1 MNIKRTLLALLLTFA
16 LSIAVAAQ
24 DVTTVTIGVLI
35 TDEDLN
41 PAQAEVMRNAVDL
54 AVDEVND
61 DGGIKADNGNI
72 YRLRVQ
78 YEAVGNSADVNQAIA
93 SLQADGVV
101 AILGLD
107 SNALLPADLAINV
120 PLLMTASGID
130 GAYTNLSDNLFQ
142 LRANDTTLGRM
153 AVEFA
158 MSELDAE
165 EIGLVAID
173 SLYANA
179 TAEAV
184 IEAINDVDDD
194 SVELTVNESHALDTS
209 DMSDIVATISEENPD
224 AVIVADTLSNTQILL
239 DALAE
244 SDWDG
249 DVVYAYGDD
258 NLLTINEGEL
268 DFYALRLWSDIVD
281 DTISEDFVDL
291 YETTYGTSPT
301 ETSALYYDG
310 LNLLVAGLADVGNSA
325 ADLQTWLTNTADYTG
340 VQGIYSDANEF
351 GELIRMAVVVQLDE
365 GELTEEQR
373 YTVDALDDAIE
384 EMSEA
389 DDATS

>member
-1 MNIKRTLLALLLTFA
+1 
-16 LSIAVAAQ
+16 AVAAQ

-41 PAQAEVMRNAVDL
+41 PAQAEAMRNAVDL
-54 AVDEVND
+54 AVDEVNA
-61 DGGIKADNGNI
+61 DGGIEADNGDI

-78 YEAVGNSADVNQAIA
+78 YEAVGNPADVNQAVA
-93 SLQADGVV
+93 SLQADGAV

-158 MSELDAE
+158 VSELDAE

-184 IEAINDVDDD
+184 IEAINDVDDE
-194 SVELTVNESHALDTS
+194 SVELTVNESHALETS

-224 AVIVADTLSNTQILL
+224 AIIVADTLANTQTLL

-258 NLLTINEGEL
+258 NLLTLNEGGL
-268 DFYALRLWSDIVD
+268 DFYVLRLWSDIVD

-291 YETTYGTSPT
+291 YETTYSTLPT

>member
-1 MNIKRTLLALLLTFA
+1 
-16 LSIAVAAQ
+16 
-24 DVTTVTIGVLI
+24 
-35 TDEDLN
+35 
-41 PAQAEVMRNAVDL
+41 
-54 AVDEVND
+54 VDEVND
-61 DGGIKADNGNI
+61 DGGIEADNGDI

-78 YEAVGNSADVNQAIA
+78 YEAVGNPADVNQAVA

-130 GAYTNLSDNLFQ
+130 GAYTSLSDNLFQ
-142 LRANDTTLGRM
+142 LRANDSTLGRM

-158 MSELDAE
+158 VSELDAE

-194 SVELTVNESHALDTS
+194 SVELTVNESYALDTS